1 MAKNCELNLDDDG
14 ILTIVIDTKQDF
26 GKSSSGKS
34 NVVAS
39 SEGFIWEQGVGVS
52 LNVIRK

>member
-1 MAKNCELNLDDDG
+1 MAKNVQLNWDDD

-39 SEGFIWEQGVGVS
+39 SEGFIWENGVGVS